1 MVANVSDEEMQEHYD
16 NFFED
21 VFVECEDKYGEIEE
35 MNVCDNLGDH
45 LVGNVYIK
53 VGTIYFHL
61 PYQIICQVRV
71 ALFRLKENFT
81 SVLIRNS
88 LLKFFLK
95 ILIKYPSYFSTYQY
109 S

>member
-1 MVANVSDEEMQEHYD
+1 MSDEEMQEHYD

-53 VGTIYFHL
+53 VISYTIL
-61 PYQIICQVRV
+61 C
-71 ALFRLKENFT
+71 
-81 SVLIRNS
+81 SVHFNS
-88 LLKFFLK
+88 FL
-95 ILIKYPSYFSTYQY
+95 
-109 S
+109 